1 MSKGYAQDEGMEKYY
16 IVTRPTKLSD
26 LQLEDLDGS
35 VSHAVKRG
43 RRLRERREAHIK
55 NQLM

>member
-1 MSKGYAQDEGMEKYY
+1 MSKGFAQEDSMEKYY

-26 LQLEDLDGS
+26 LQLDDLDGS

-43 RRLRERREAHIK
+43 RKLRERREAQIK
-55 NQLM
+55 SQLM